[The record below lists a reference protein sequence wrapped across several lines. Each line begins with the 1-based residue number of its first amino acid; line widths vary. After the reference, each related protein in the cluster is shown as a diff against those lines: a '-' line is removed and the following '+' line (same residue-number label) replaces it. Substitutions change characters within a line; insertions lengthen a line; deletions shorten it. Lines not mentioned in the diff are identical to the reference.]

1 MNEFWLFISFFC
13 YYLLLSH
20 YYYYVIIDWNAM
32 LFIWKV
38 VAFFLFFLL
47 LLSPFSWGYSFSLF
61 IYISV
66 YNWDVQS
73 LFCTQ
78 PHPPPRWVKTDP
90 CKTPLNVHMCYPPF
104 LLLLWP
110 IYQDIL
116 TLVFLHLTWNYC
128 LIKKLLRVRVL
139 PEIYCFYIIF
149 IYTNL
154 IHIYLNFYS
163 LSLCFMSLSLFNN
176 KMKKAPRPFVT
187 WPTSKTKCSL
197 PTSPHHCF
205 FAVFFLHEIEH
216 FRVFIPLSLVQ
227 EMIDGAC
234 SARLPLMGWFAWLPP
249 SNCNL
254 YCIHCEIA
262 AVTAEKEA
270 LILIHVILVCFY
282 IIIHLC
288 C

>member
-1 MNEFWLFISFFC
+1 
-13 YYLLLSH
+13 
-20 YYYYVIIDWNAM
+20 M

-38 VAFFLFFLL
+38 VAFFLFFFLL

-78 PHPPPRWVKTDP
+78 PHRPTQVGGWKLTPAKP
-90 CKTPLNVHMCYPPF
+90 PLNVHMCYPPF

-128 LIKKLLRVRVL
+128 LMKKLLRVRIL

-176 KMKKAPRPFVT
+176 KMKKAPRPDL
-187 WPTSKTKCSL
+187 WRDTSKTKCSL
-197 PTSPHHCF
+197 PTSPIIVSFLF
-205 FAVFFLHEIEH
+205 FFTWNWTFSR
-216 FRVFIPLSLVQ
+216 FYPSLSLSRWRNDWWGVFRLAAS
-227 EMIDGAC
+227 DGAF
-234 SARLPLMGWFAWLPP
+234 RL
-249 SNCNL
+249 
-254 YCIHCEIA
+254 A
-262 AVTAEKEA
+262 AS
-270 LILIHVILVCFY
+270 
-282 IIIHLC
+282 
-288 C
+288 